1 MLDEASLKVSVN
13 VLTKGN
19 AGAELGFV
27 EVEADFDRSKKVIS
41 GTVERALRRVPCTS
55 LTVECDFDV

>member
-1 MLDEASLKVSVN
+1 VLDEASLKVSVN

-41 GTVERALRRVPCTS
+41 GTVERALRREFGVFAFLAPR
-55 LTVECDFDV
+55 LL